1 LIETHRNFSG
11 AKGGKWFLSHLPPLS
26 AGDGPFQTFME
37 LPMRPSLQLSVLLS
51 LFLLAGGAAQA
62 SPIAT
67 KGAAPTTLAPKP
79 KTSGAS
85 ASVSSPVAATQAAP
99 NYALAAAD
107 LDQASA
113 GLGQITVN
121 GPGAQQDVVTAKLD
135 VGKARSLV
143 TSLAAAAHVTLGASN
158 ATGAGATLTQIQQ
171 TLESAQALLQQGQ
184 TSGSPADLSLAIG
197 KVQAALIGVKDA
209 IAAN

>member
-1 LIETHRNFSG
+1 MR
-11 AKGGKWFLSHLPPLS
+11 LSLP
-26 AGDGPFQTFME
+26 
-37 LPMRPSLQLSVLLS
+37 LSVLLS

-62 SPIAT
+62 SPIVA
-67 KGAAPTTLAPKP
+67 KGALQTTLAPKP

-85 ASVSSPVAATQAAP
+85 ASVASPVAANSPNAAVP
-99 NYALAAAD
+99 NYAQVAAD

-113 GLGQITVN
+113 GLGEVTVN
-121 GPGAQQDVVTAKLD
+121 GPGAQQDLVTAKLD
-135 VGKARSLV
+135 VSKARSLV
-143 TSLAAAAHVTLGASN
+143 TSLAAAAHITLGSSS

-184 TSGSPADLSLAIG
+184 TSGAQAGLGLAIG

-209 IAAN
+209 IEAN

>member
-1 LIETHRNFSG
+1 MR
-11 AKGGKWFLSHLPPLS
+11 LPLPLP
-26 AGDGPFQTFME
+26 A
-37 LPMRPSLQLSVLLS
+37 LLSVI
-51 LFLLAGGAAQA
+51 LLAGGAAQA

-67 KGAAPTTLAPKP
+67 KGTAQTTLAPKP

-85 ASVSSPVAATQAAP
+85 ASVSSPIAATQAAP
-99 NYALAAAD
+99 NYALVAAD

-113 GLGQITVN
+113 GLGQVTVN
-121 GPGAQQDVVTAKLD
+121 GPGAQQDVVAAKLD

-184 TSGSPADLSLAIG
+184 TSGAPAGLSLAIG
-197 KVQAALIGVKDA
+197 KVEEALIGVKDA
-209 IAAN
+209 IEAN